1 MALEVDMV
9 SLKDSMD
16 SLRDSSAMQ
25 SVQSLASTVTSQFH
39 SGPGQLGE
47 DERAVSVAA
56 GSILAVLGLYRRTFP
71 GLLGAAAGGVLIWM
85 GVTGHCPFSPE
96 GTVGRMVE
104 ENH

>member
-1 MALEVDMV
+1 MV

-16 SLRDSSAMQ
+16 SLKDSSAMQ
-25 SVQSLASTVTSQFH
+25 SMRSLADTVTSRFH
-39 SGPGQLGE
+39 SEPGQLGE

-56 GSILAVLGLYRRTFP
+56 GSILAVLGLYRGTFS

-96 GTVGRMVE
+96 GTIGRKVE
-104 ENH
+104 EHH

>member
-1 MALEVDMV
+1 MV

-16 SLRDSSAMQ
+16 SLKDSSAMQ
-25 SVQSLASTVTSQFH
+25 SMRSLADTVTSRFH
-39 SGPGQLGE
+39 SEPGQLGE

-56 GSILAVLGLYRRTFP
+56 GSILAVLGLYRRSFP

-96 GTVGRMVE
+96 GTVGKAVE
-104 ENH
+104 EHH